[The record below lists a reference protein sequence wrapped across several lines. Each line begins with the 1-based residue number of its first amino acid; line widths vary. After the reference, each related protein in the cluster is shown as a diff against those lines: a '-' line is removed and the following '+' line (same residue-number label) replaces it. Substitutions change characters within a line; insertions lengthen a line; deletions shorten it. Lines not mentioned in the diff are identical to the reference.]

1 MEGGGGGH
9 LREAG
14 LRTCPSSCDRTLETL
29 PMPSLHPANG
39 NAGLVSGD
47 DVVIN
52 PEAVNSALAFH
63 PNIYLHP
70 NRRGEGP
77 SPALQRPRKAPQR
90 VNVPMMNG
98 ATRDFICQA
107 DARVLVFDV
116 LFKCLWPTEVK

>member
-1 MEGGGGGH
+1 MCGGGRH
-9 LREAG
+9 LGEAG
-14 LRTCPSSCDRTLETL
+14 LRTCPSSRDRTLETL
-29 PMPSLHPANG
+29 PMPFLLPANG

-52 PEAVNSALAFH
+52 PGAVNSALAFH

-77 SPALQRPRKAPQR
+77 SLALQRPRKAAQR
-90 VNVPMMNG
+90 LNAPMMNG

-116 LFKCLWPTEVK
+116 LFKCLWPAEVK